1 METGVEKM
9 GNGNVSV
16 VLWPEIIKVSC
27 RFTEAAG
34 KTHGKYQIYW
44 NTPEEPGPYTVQLL
58 TDTQVLA
65 EKTQVYGTGSSLE
78 ADIPEKASCYVT
90 VFPDQKE
97 AKNKLPVPGEPVCR
111 LQEIKCEAENEDG
124 LCNALRLR
132 YEMGS
137 IVPEKVIVQ
146 LRFSDSGVR
155 LIPLAP
161 FEGRISLE
169 NLGLDDVESV
179 QLGMGCTYKEQ
190 SAVIDQEPAEETLVD
205 VCRKAPALTGMS
217 VEMKKQQ
224 TVFRIDLAGEGTGSF
239 EAVFSCAEAR
249 TKAEAELSAD
259 KKSLSVQV
267 SLSDFPYG
275 PEQDYLMSVIQK
287 DGMVT
292 FLESEKLA
300 VNLQK
305 PTVET
310 LRRVNKDTFRLK
322 LAGQADTRPQVCR
335 AFLKDADGNIEAVD
349 FAGGELEHA
358 FASWESVTF
367 AWVNGKSIGPGT
379 DSISLKIPAY
389 LSAESKAGFRYIYY
403 AEDGRSEPGGSIRA
417 EITVKAVLQNQVQ
430 SGAFTLLPPA
440 QAGDK
445 GAVLEMADTVWP
457 DNQNYDSETIK
468 TDWLS
473 LLKKAEAA
481 GFDGEDLRELRKVA
495 AQRLPQRTD
504 VSEQA
509 FYRFDMRRRQC
520 GLFPGMALLVES
532 GRMQWSDDPVG
543 SGYFVGISGAEQIRI
558 PVVCRDR
565 KIGLDS
571 FLCLL
576 EDYAERFDQPDKVN
590 EGKLRGGAGTVDLGR
605 EGLRQTH
612 LIVHYPENFI
622 SHWNQGAVHILK
634 NEYLA
639 AAESL
644 EIMDRDVALLELQG
658 YLDQREEG
666 SQAYFVFLRGRV
678 HMTPCFALRM
688 EGGECWVTVGTTV
701 GDMMD
706 RYGKSFYLLR
716 DGVKAEAPMVEKQAL
731 REICLAPG
739 DSLCAE
745 E

>member
-1 METGVEKM
+1 METGVGEM
-9 GNGNVSV
+9 GNGNESA

-34 KTHGKYQIYW
+34 KTHGNYQIHW
-44 NTPEEPGPYTVQLL
+44 NTPEKPGPYTVQLL
-58 TDTQVLA
+58 ADTQVLA
-65 EKTQVYGTGSSLE
+65 QKTQVYGTGSSLE

-90 VFPDQKE
+90 VFPAEKE
-97 AKNKLPVPGEPVCR
+97 AKSKLPVPGVPVCR

-124 LCNALRLR
+124 LCNALRVR

-179 QLGMGCTYKEQ
+179 QLGMGCTYREQ
-190 SAVIDQEPAEETLVD
+190 SAVIDQEPAEEALVD

-217 VEMKKQQ
+217 VEMKEQQ
-224 TVFRIDLAGEGTGSF
+224 VGFRIDLAKEGAGSY
-239 EAVFSCAEAR
+239 EAVFSCAETR

-267 SLSDFPYG
+267 PLSDFLYG
-275 PEQDYLMSVIQK
+275 PEQGYLMSVIQK
-287 DGMVT
+287 DGMAT

-305 PTVET
+305 PAVET

-349 FAGGELEHA
+349 FAGVELEHA
-358 FASWESVTF
+358 FAAWESVTL
-367 AWVNGKSIGPGT
+367 AWVNGRSTGPET
-379 DSISLKIPAY
+379 DSVSLKIPAY
-389 LSAESKAGFRYIYY
+389 LSSESKDGIRYVYY
-403 AEDGRSEPGGSIRA
+403 AQDGMVEPGGSIRA

-430 SGAFTLLPPA
+430 SGVFTLSPPA
-440 QAGDK
+440 ESGAK
-445 GAVLEMADTVWP
+445 GAVLEIADTVWP
-457 DNQNYDSETIK
+457 DNQNYDSEKIK
-468 TDWLS
+468 TDWLA
-473 LLKKAEAA
+473 LLKSAESS
-481 GFDGEDLRELRKVA
+481 GFDGEDLRELRRVA

-504 VSEQA
+504 AGEQA

-532 GRMQWSDDPVG
+532 GRMQWSDDPSG
-543 SGYFVGISGAEQIRI
+543 SGYFAGISGAEQVRI

-565 KIGLDS
+565 KTGLDS
-571 FLCLL
+571 FLWLL
-576 EDYAERFDQPDKVN
+576 KDYAERFEQPDEEN
-590 EGKLRGGAGTVDLGR
+590 YGGLPGGAGTVDLGR
-605 EGLRQTH
+605 EGLRHTH

-622 SHWNQGAVHILK
+622 SHCHQGEMRIKK

-644 EIMDRDVALLELQG
+644 EIMDRDVAFLESQG
-658 YLDQREEG
+658 YLDQSGEG
-666 SQAYFVFLRGRV
+666 SQTYVVFLRGRV
-678 HMTPCFALRM
+678 HMTPSFALRI
-688 EGGECWVTVGTTV
+688 EGGEYWVTVGTTV

-739 DSLCAE
+739 DSLWAE